1 VQYLIF
7 TLLFI
12 LIHTIAYTVAGAV
25 ALRFSKDIYEGEN
38 RLFDFLRDMNSPEGQ
53 AVSRWFLPAQL
64 LRGLLLSIVLWPI
77 LGLLG
82 QLPFGLQFLFFTGL
96 MFFYTDFAGAV
107 PFAGNIEGYVYM
119 KEKYL
124 NKTSFWKMQAEM
136 LIYSP
141 LFGLLAALFL
151 V

>member
-1 VQYLIF
+1 MQYIIF
-7 TLLFI
+7 SLLFI
-12 LIHTIAYTVAGAV
+12 LIHTAAYTIAGAV

-38 RLFDFLRDMNSPEGQ
+38 RLFDFLRDMSSPEGQ

-77 LGLLG
+77 LPLLG
-82 QLPFGLQFLFFTGL
+82 NLSFGLQFLFFTGL
-96 MFFYTDFAGAV
+96 MFIYTDFAGAS
-107 PFAGNIEGYVYM
+107 PFAGNIEGYVYL

-141 LFGLLAALFL
+141 LFGLAAALFL

>member
-1 VQYLIF
+1 MQYLIF
-7 TLLFI
+7 TLLFT
-12 LIHTIAYTVAGAV
+12 LFHTVAYTLAGML
-25 ALRFSKDIYEGEN
+25 ALRFSRDIYEGEN
-38 RLFDFLRDMNSPEGQ
+38 RLFDFMRDMSTEEGKS
-53 AVSRWFLPAQL
+53 VSWRFFPAQI
-64 LRGLLLSIVLWPI
+64 LRGLLMSIVLWPI
-77 LGLLG
+77 LGFLGELSFLL
-82 QLPFGLQFLFFTGL
+82 QVMFFTGL
-96 MFFYTDFAGAV
+96 MFIYTDFAGAS
-107 PFAGNIEGYVYM
+107 PFAGNIEGWVYL